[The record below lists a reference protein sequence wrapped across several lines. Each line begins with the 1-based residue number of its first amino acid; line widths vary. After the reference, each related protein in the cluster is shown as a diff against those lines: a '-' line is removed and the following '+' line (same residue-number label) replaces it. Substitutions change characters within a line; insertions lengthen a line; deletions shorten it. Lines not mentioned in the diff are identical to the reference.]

1 MGTVKNETK
10 VQKAWKFIKKNHA
23 IFFFAA
29 GIILG
34 YEIGQDVGYYKGRLY
49 TQKEFANGLSAL
61 KITEIPEG
69 VKVIRF

>member
-10 VQKAWKFIKKNHA
+10 VQKAWKFVKRNHG

-29 GIILG
+29 GLILG

-49 TQKEFANGLSAL
+49 TQKEIANKFNTLR
-61 KITEIPEG
+61 ITEIPEG
-69 VKVIRF
+69 VKLIRF